1 MSGRAM
7 DSDDASIADLP
18 WASVFDPANNV
29 RALGA
34 IQDRGFR
41 AATDVVSRFV
51 RMTDRGLGA
60 VSAPSSEEKPED
72 GSAATYPDLGRILT
86 SLQSVVS
93 QLGQSV
99 LNNATPPE
107 AALDLVNSASS
118 GQAVLEAS
126 EPGPTVTEIWLHNR
140 GAADMG
146 KVRLRCSDLL
156 AHDGALVEA
165 SCIRFEPDLVPM
177 PARSSRGV
185 TVEVDVAPHH
195 SPGRYHGTMLA
206 DGHDDVWLPVSL
218 QIKPRS
224 S

>member
-51 RMTDRGLGA
+51 QMTDRGLGA
-60 VSAPSSEEKPED
+60 VSAPSSEKKPED

-86 SLQSVVS
+86 SLQSIVS

-99 LNNATPPE
+99 LNNAARQKRRSIWSTPHP
-107 AALDLVNSASS
+107 AAR
-118 GQAVLEAS
+118 
-126 EPGPTVTEIWLHNR
+126 PFWR
-140 GAADMG
+140 
-146 KVRLRCSDLL
+146 
-156 AHDGALVEA
+156 
-165 SCIRFEPDLVPM
+165 
-177 PARSSRGV
+177 PA
-185 TVEVDVAPHH
+185 
-195 SPGRYHGTMLA
+195 SPGR
-206 DGHDDVWLPVSL
+206 
-218 QIKPRS
+218 R
-224 S
+224 